1 MILLL
6 LLYGYAIPFLLEGG
20 GVFIIIIH
28 GPSLLGWALSIIMLA
43 YASIPA
49 FLFAVAHLV
58 CNFPAVDFTRYF
70 DNPVVRSL
78 NIRKK

>member
-1 MILLL
+1 MILL

-28 GPSLLGWALSIIMLA
+28 GPSLLWWALSIIMLA
-43 YASIPA
+43 YARIPA
-49 FLFAVAHLV
+49 FFAVAHLV